1 MTEKE
6 RMDYLV
12 DRYGIVCKRTVAARI
27 LGVSPSTVSYMIRDG
42 RLDGAC
48 AGSMVDMESIAR
60 YIAQPKQA
68 EEEARLRRLRSKYGS
83 EWTV

>member
-42 RLDGAC
+42 RLDDAC
-48 AGSMVDMESIAR
+48 WAAAEWTERSIAPQDLCCLRNAGS
-60 YIAQPKQA
+60 
-68 EEEARLRRLRSKYGS
+68 
-83 EWTV
+83 